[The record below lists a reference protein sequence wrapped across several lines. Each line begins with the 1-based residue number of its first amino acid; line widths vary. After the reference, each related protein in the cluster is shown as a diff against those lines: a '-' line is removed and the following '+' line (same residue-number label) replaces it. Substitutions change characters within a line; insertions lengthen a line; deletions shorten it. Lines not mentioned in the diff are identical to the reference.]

1 MTTPKCPLCGSELSV
16 VDRGKSYERAFCQA
30 KSFTECN
37 LAGWGMKLEAFRRLT
52 PPTDEQILKIAHR
65 YMHLFE
71 MDRINLDFSDDQMI
85 NCYKGI
91 GWPNE
96 HGGVSGGS

>member
-1 MTTPKCPLCGSELSV
+1 MTTPKCPLCGMPMRRYWLKEKVITGWWKCDTGRPCELSCV
-16 VDRGKSYERAFCQA
+16 PLSEE
-30 KSFTECN
+30 SI
-37 LAGWGMKLEAFRRLT
+37 RRLT

-71 MDRINLDFSDDQMI
+71 MDRINLDFSDEQMI

-96 HGGVSGGS
+96 HGE